1 MNDFNMNSEL
11 DELRFRIEQLEAE
24 SSSASSKDAE
34 PCECNKITNQT
45 TAKRPDNQT
54 KINLGGETLYPG
66 LENIQAVSGPIAQA
80 GPLLRI
86 RATIDGTRTDNGF
99 LGCVYARY
107 RATGN
112 TTVLSH
118 FSTLQACRNLCGG
131 SEGWSIIVGHGA
143 PGLIVTG
150 TGQTVNGVE
159 KYIAASNEWYW
170 RPILSRCCVS
180 GGGLTLFGCEVAAG
194 SAGYDLLRRVANAV
208 RKPVGAWT
216 GLVWCS
222 STSVWG
228 TGTFVTVRPGVAVS
242 SVAVE
247 EVACMYSE
255 EKEPL
260 QMMRLAS
267 HDENFEEV
275 RPDQITSVQFT
286 PVGSF
291 AGLSNANAVRAERA
305 DALSILQRIDLEN
318 PFVTEDKPGSIHVGM
333 LNVSYGASGDQ
344 GEHTRTFKVLGSSLI
359 QDVTYP
365 NTYYY
370 ASQELQQ
377 LLR

>member
-1 MNDFNMNSEL
+1 MNNFDMNSEL
-11 DELRFRIEQLEAE
+11 DELRLRIEQLEAE
-24 SSSASSKDAE
+24 SSWASSKDAE
-34 PCECNKITNQT
+34 PCECDEVTSQAA
-45 TAKRPDNQT
+45 AKRPDNQT

-66 LENIQAVSGPIAQA
+66 LEDIQAVSGPIAQA
-80 GPLLRI
+80 GPLRI
-86 RATIDGTRTDNGF
+86 RATIDATRTDNGF

-107 RATGN
+107 RATSN
-112 TTVLSH
+112 MTVLSH
-118 FSTLQACRNLCGG
+118 FSTLGASNNLRFG

-143 PGLIVTG
+143 PGVIVTG
-150 TGQTVNGVE
+150 TGQTINGVQ
-159 KYIAASNEWYW
+159 KYIAASNEGYW
-170 RPILSRCCVS
+170 RLILSRGVI
-180 GGGLTLFGCEVAAG
+180 GGGLTLFGCEVGAG
-194 SAGYDLLRRVANAV
+194 RAGLNLLRRVANV
-208 RKPVGAWT
+208 IRKPVGAWT

-242 SVAVE
+242 SVAIE

-267 HDENFEEV
+267 HDENLEEV
-275 RPDQITSVQFT
+275 RPDQIRSVQFT

-291 AGLSNANAVRAERA
+291 AGVSDVNAMRAERA

-333 LNVSYGASGDQ
+333 LNVSYGTSGDQ
-344 GEHTRTFKVLGSSLI
+344 EEHIRSFRVLGSSLI

>member
-1 MNDFNMNSEL
+1 MTMSNFDTNSEL
-11 DELRFRIEQLEAE
+11 DKLRQRIEQLEAE
-24 SSSASSKDAE
+24 SSSASSKDTE
-34 PCECNKITNQT
+34 SCECDKVTSQT
-45 TAKRPDNQT
+45 PAKLPENQT
-54 KINLGGETLYPG
+54 KIKLSGETLYPG
-66 LENIQAVSGPIAQA
+66 LEDIQAVSGPIAQA

-107 RATGN
+107 SASGN
-112 TTVLSH
+112 VTVLSH
-118 FSTLQACRNLCGG
+118 FSTLQASNNLLWG

-143 PGLIVTG
+143 PGVIITG
-150 TGQTVNGVE
+150 TGQTINGVQ

-170 RPILSRCCVS
+170 RPILSRGVI

-194 SAGYDLLRRVANAV
+194 RAGLDLLRRVANAI

-216 GLVWCS
+216 GNVWCS

-242 SVAVE
+242 SVTVE
-247 EVACMYSE
+247 EVPCMYSE

-260 QMMRLAS
+260 QVMRLAS

-291 AGLSNANAVRAERA
+291 AGLSDVNAVRAERA
-305 DALSILQRIDLEN
+305 DALSILQRTDLEN
-318 PFVTEDKPGSIHVGM
+318 PFATEDKPGAIHVGM
-333 LNVSYGASGDQ
+333 LNVSYGASGQ
-344 GEHTRTFKVLGSSLI
+344 EEYTRTFKVLGSSLI

>member
-1 MNDFNMNSEL
+1 MSNFDINSEL
-11 DELRFRIEQLEAE
+11 DELRLRIEQLEAE
-24 SSSASSKDAE
+24 SSWASSKDAE
-34 PCECNKITNQT
+34 PCECDEVASQAA
-45 TAKRPDNQT
+45 AKRPDNQN

-66 LENIQAVSGPIAQA
+66 LEDIQAVSGPIAQA

-99 LGCVYARY
+99 LGCVNARY
-107 RATGN
+107 RASGN
-112 TTVLSH
+112 MTVLSH
-118 FSTLQACRNLCGG
+118 FSTLVAQRNLSFG

-150 TGQTVNGVE
+150 TGQTVNGTQ
-159 KYIAASNEWYW
+159 KYIAAGNEAYW
-170 RPILSRCCVS
+170 RPILSRGVI
-180 GGGLTLFGCEVAAG
+180 GGGLTLFGCEVGAG
-194 SAGYDLLRRVANAV
+194 SAGVNLLRRVANAI

-242 SVAVE
+242 SAAVE
-247 EVACMYSE
+247 EVASVYSE

-275 RPDQITSVQFT
+275 RPDRITSVQFT
-286 PVGSF
+286 PIGSF
-291 AGLSNANAVRAERA
+291 AGVSDVNAVRAERA

-333 LNVSYGASGDQ
+333 LNVSYGTSGDQ
-344 GEHTRTFKVLGSSLI
+344 EEHTRSFRVLGSSLI

>member
-1 MNDFNMNSEL
+1 MNDADFGVL
-11 DELRFRIEQLEAE
+11 IDELRLRIEQLEAG
-24 SSSASSKDAE
+24 SSSASPTDAE
-34 PCECNKITNQT
+34 PCECDEVSSQAA
-45 TAKRPDNQT
+45 AKRPDNQT
-54 KINLGGETLYPG
+54 RIDLSGEILYPG
-66 LENIQAVSGPIAQA
+66 HEVSGPLAQA
-80 GPLLRI
+80 GLFRI

-107 RATGN
+107 RATSN

-118 FSTLQACRNLCGG
+118 FSTLVAHRNLSFGY
-131 SEGWSIIVGHGA
+131 EGWSVIVGHGA
-143 PGLIVTG
+143 PGIIVTG
-150 TGQTVNGVE
+150 TGQTVNGIQ
-159 KYIAASNEWYW
+159 KYIAKGNEGYW
-170 RPILSRCCVS
+170 RPILSRGVI

-194 SAGYDLLRRVANAV
+194 AAGVDLLRRVANAI

-222 STSVWG
+222 SSRVWG

-242 SVAVE
+242 ALAVE
-247 EVACMYSE
+247 EVPCMYSE

-267 HDENFEEV
+267 HDESFEEV
-275 RPDQITSVQFT
+275 GPDQIRSVQFT
-286 PVGSF
+286 PVGTFTGVSDV
-291 AGLSNANAVRAERA
+291 NAVRAEKA

-333 LNVSYGASGDQ
+333 LSVTYVASGDQ
-344 GEHTRTFKVLGSSLI
+344 EEHTRTFKVLGSSLI
-359 QDVTYP
+359 QDLIYP